1 VSAKDK
7 ATGKEQSIRIQ
18 ASGGLSDADIEKM
31 VKEAEANAETDKKRR
46 EKVEAKNQAESL
58 VHSTESSLKEHGD
71 KLSGADKDALEKA
84 IADTKALLEQEDA
97 DADALNAQVQTLA
110 TASMKLGEAIYGQG
124 GGEGGADD
132 RAAADAANDA
142 AQDAEIVD
150 ADYEEVD
157 EQKAS

>member
-1 VSAKDK
+1 SAKDK

-18 ASGGLSDADIEKM
+18 ASGGLSDSDIEQM
-31 VKEAEANAETDKKRR
+31 VKDAEANAESDKERR
-46 EKVEAKNQAESL
+46 ERVEAKNQAESL

-71 KLSGADKDALEKA
+71 KIGDDDKKA
-84 IADTKALLEQEDA
+84 IEEAIAEAKTIVENDDSTAEQINDKVTA
-97 DADALNAQVQTLA
+97 LA

-124 GGEGGADD
+124 NADEEEAA
-132 RAAADAANDA
+132 AAADAARDA

-157 EQKAS
+157 GDEKK